1 MKTGRSIK
9 KKRIHRINIKSKPS
23 CDYEVLG
30 FCYLRQRFY
39 FQPRDGI
46 GPHTRKKK
54 KKKKNS
60 IKCRLEHKKKFFFK
74 GFVCL
79 SRFITV
85 IVVCVFSSNGI
96 QTGFA
101 LLVVDG
107 FVIFLEIIKLAVVK
121 NNKTA
126 MRKMILEL

>member
-1 MKTGRSIK
+1 LVFCFCNHNKRLYFKPPNVIVHQK
-9 KKRIHRINIKSKPS
+9 K
-23 CDYEVLG
+23 
-30 FCYLRQRFY
+30 
-39 FQPRDGI
+39 
-46 GPHTRKKK
+46 KKK

>member
-1 MKTGRSIK
+1 MPFGAQEK
-9 KKRIHRINIKSKPS
+9 
-23 CDYEVLG
+23 V
-30 FCYLRQRFY
+30 
-39 FQPRDGI
+39 
-46 GPHTRKKK
+46 
-54 KKKKNS
+54 
-60 IKCRLEHKKKFFFK
+60 FFK

-85 IVVCVFSSNGI
+85 IIVCVFSSNGI